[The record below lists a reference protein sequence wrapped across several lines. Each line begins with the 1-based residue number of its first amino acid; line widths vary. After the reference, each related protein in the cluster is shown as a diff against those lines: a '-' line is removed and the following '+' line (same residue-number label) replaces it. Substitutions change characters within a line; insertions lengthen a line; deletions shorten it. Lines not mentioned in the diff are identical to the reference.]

1 MEQRREK
8 MAGFMKRKWKLMVLG
23 ALVGAV
29 IGFSATL
36 VVKPGYQAQC
46 LLEPRGGGDADAI
59 VIKLVRP
66 SLLKKVQEQLAQDK
80 TFYGSHMDVRDNLS
94 AKKVA
99 AGLIRLRCTGPE
111 PMICERVLEL
121 SLDEYRKSL
130 LQRSAQ
136 EDEEE
141 GRMIREQISKYRAA
155 AGEGEKELNEFLEK
169 YSWLN
174 DHADEEGGFVA
185 AYEKKEKIHMENT
198 RQAEKLD
205 GELAAAREK
214 LDKTKARLDNE
225 EKHVVVEMV
234 KEMNPDII
242 NLEEELLVRQKA
254 LRQYLVDSS
263 DEHPMVKRLKKE
275 IEATKK
281 MIAEE
286 PKEIIKEQKVSLNP
300 IHTQLTAELFK
311 TETEIKNIEA
321 LLAAVQEEIALY
333 EQGRREIPP
342 DEWKRSATLEK
353 EQRKNLELI
362 GSLKN
367 RLSTTLGKDRGGD
380 AMVLEFSVIDPPI
393 SEKAVSGRWSFV
405 AIGGLIGLLAG
416 AALPAPGKK

>member
-1 MEQRREK
+1 

-66 SLLKKVQEQLAQDK
+66 SLLKKVQEQLGQDK